1 MVFSKLIQLM
11 LINVRLIFCIFFLN
25 LFLINVI
32 WAQPWHFVKETD
44 GIKIY
49 TRNEPNS
56 SLKSYK
62 GEVIFHAPM
71 QKTCSMIGNARNIDW
86 WGPEFMNIKVL
97 AYEDKKF
104 VQYYYTYDM
113 PWPFTDRDIAVNA
126 TVKSDTAN
134 GEYSVLSLPLL
145 KTVPEK
151 PDLVRIKNYW
161 QRWTIKPL
169 DHGNVQLTLEG
180 IVDPGGN
187 VTAWLYNML
196 VTEMPIKTIH
206 SFRARVLSPKPAN

>member
-1 MVFSKLIQLM
+1 MILYTRI
-11 LINVRLIFCIFFLN
+11 IFCFCLLN
-25 LFLINVI
+25 LFPATSLL
-32 WAQPWHFVKETD
+32 AQPWHFIKEAD

-62 GEVIFHAPM
+62 GEVTFHAPM
-71 QKTCSMIGNARNIDW
+71 QKTCSMIGNARNFDW
-86 WGPEFMNIKVL
+86 WGPDFLNIKVL

-104 VQYYYTYDM
+104 VQYYYIYDM
-113 PWPFTDRDIAVNA
+113 PWPFTDRDLAVNA
-126 TVKSDTAN
+126 IVKMDTTT

-145 KTVPEK
+145 KVVPEK

-161 QRWTIKPL
+161 QKWTILPMDKGYV
-169 DHGNVQLTLEG
+169 HLTLEG

-187 VTAWLYNML
+187 LPPWLYNML
-196 VTEMPIKTIH
+196 VTEMPLKTIR

>member
-1 MVFSKLIQLM
+1 MIINVKLIL
-11 LINVRLIFCIFFLN
+11 CICLLN
-25 LFLINVI
+25 LFLGTGIL
-32 WAQPWHFVKETD
+32 AQPWQFVKETD

-49 TRNEPNS
+49 TRNEPNR

-62 GEVIFHAPM
+62 GEVIFHASM

-86 WGPEFMNIKVL
+86 WGPEFTNIKVL
-97 AYEDKKF
+97 AYEENKF
-104 VQYYYTYDM
+104 VQYYYIYDM
-113 PWPFTDRDIAVNA
+113 PWPFADRDIAVNA
-126 TVKSDTAN
+126 TVKKDTAN

-180 IVDPGGN
+180 VVDPGGN
-187 VTAWLYNML
+187 VPAWLYNLL
-196 VTEMPIKTIH
+196 VTEMPLKTIH
-206 SFRARVLSPKPAN
+206 LFRARVLSPKPAN